1 MTSRTSRL
9 SHFDFP
15 SGVQAHIFVS
25 WLHPIK
31 EQRLVVVGSEKMAVF
46 DDTAEHKLVL
56 YPHRVEWK
64 NRVPTAVKAN
74 GENVVLDDREPLRAE
89 CAALPR
95 LRRVANIP
103 RQRRRRG
110 SAGSACSR
118 RLPAGAAERRRRA

>member
-1 MTSRTSRL
+1 MPTQIVCEGGGYLNHDVSDVRL
-9 SHFDFP
+9 SPFNFP

-25 WLHPIK
+25 WLHPVK

-74 GENVVLDDREPLRAE
+74 GEVVSLDEKEPLREE
-89 CAALPR
+89 CRHFLEC
-95 LRRVANIP
+95 V
-103 RQRRRRG
+103 
-110 SAGSACSR
+110 
-118 RLPAGAAERRRRA
+118 